1 MYSICTQYILTV
13 RRRSEGK
20 TSGRHVIVTPFYLPC
35 RLGSARALTDS
46 RPLRCRLSLGLSPP
60 PHDRPGKTNEG
71 AGCGWAS
78 FRLPSPRDVAA
89 TLLSLCL
96 SSTLRRGALARRSGT
111 RRSHS
116 QSQSRQV
123 RVWGQ
128 ETEESRTEAEPTTK
142 ERPNYHFAC
151 SARRLPR
158 HAPCPSSL
166 LPRIEPRHHSIL
178 ATEHPASRSMDR
190 SNVRTCIGMYTVSI
204 FIRAVLFAGPYVTW
218 RAVA

>member
-1 MYSICTQYILTV
+1 MYTV
-13 RRRSEGK
+13 YTHGKEKKRGQDKRPSRHRHPLLFTLPPRFGTSTDWLPASSLSAVAGSLPSRSAGEDER
-20 TSGRHVIVTPFYLPC
+20 GRWL
-35 RLGSARALTDS
+35 RLGFV
-46 RPLRCRLSLGLSPP
+46 PSPP
-60 PHDRPGKTNEG
+60 PTRR
-71 AGCGWAS
+71 GCHAS
-78 FRLPSPRDVAA
+78 
-89 TLLSLCL
+89 LSLSL
-96 SSTLRRGALARRSGT
+96 SLLVSPPHLVVARRSGT
-111 RRSHS
+111 RRSH
-116 QSQSRQV
+116 SQSRQV